1 VSSGCACTSRVLEPS
16 HVLLAIGKKH
26 EEAHGSILFKISR
39 YHNMED
45 VDYTIEQLSNVKNG
59 HVSHNVC
66 PLCIPEHRTKWY
78 KESLFIAVLI
88 VLVILTVNYILE
100 FLGYPVLHNFVISF
114 YNYVSMIWFPIL
126 LGILIGGLIDYFVPR
141 EYIMKVLAQH
151 NKRTILYSVVLGFL
165 VSACSHGILAISME
179 LYRKGASTPAIIA
192 FLLAAPWAN
201 LSITIILFGLFGIRA
216 VFFIASA
223 LIIAIIT
230 GLIYL
235 GFDKRGL
242 VECANHTVHAHTHVG
257 HSVHSTITCKVI
269 LHQHSTTKKIKEAGV
284 GVLKGSWELS
294 KMILWWMIIGM
305 VLASLAR
312 AYVPKEFFVNFMGPS
327 IVGLIVTLLLATV
340 LEVCSEG
347 TAPLAFEIFRQT
359 GAFGNSFVFLMA
371 GVATDY
377 TEMGLIWHNIGKRA
391 AIYLPLLTVPQ
402 IIVIG
407 YLFNLLL

>member
-1 VSSGCACTSRVLEPS
+1 
-16 HVLLAIGKKH
+16 
-26 EEAHGSILFKISR
+26 
-39 YHNMED
+39 MD
-45 VDYTIEQLSNVKNG
+45 NVKNG

-66 PLCIPEHRTKWY
+66 PHCIPEHRTKWY
-78 KESLFIAVLI
+78 KERLFIAVLI

-100 FLGYPVLHNFVISF
+100 FLGYPILHNFVISF

-165 VSACSHGILAISME
+165 ASACSHGILAISME

-201 LSITIILFGLFGIRA
+201 LSITIILFGFFGIRA
-216 VFFIASA
+216 IFFIASA

-235 GFDKRGL
+235 GLDKRGL
-242 VECANHTVHAHTHVG
+242 VECANHTIHVHTHVG
-257 HSVHSTITCKVI
+257 HSVHSTITCKVTP
-269 LHQHSTTKKIKEAGV
+269 HRHPTSKKIKEAVV

-294 KMILWWMIIGM
+294 RMILWWMIIGM
-305 VLASLAR
+305 MLASLAR

-327 IVGLIVTLLLATV
+327 IVGLFVTLLLATV

-377 TEMGLIWHNIGKRA
+377 TEIGLIWHNIGKKA

>member
-269 LHQHSTTKKIKEAGV
+269 LHQHSTTKKDQGGRSRCIKGV
-284 GVLKGSWELS
+284 
-294 KMILWWMIIGM
+294 M
-305 VLASLAR
+305 
-312 AYVPKEFFVNFMGPS
+312 
-327 IVGLIVTLLLATV
+327 
-340 LEVCSEG
+340 
-347 TAPLAFEIFRQT
+347 
-359 GAFGNSFVFLMA
+359 GAF
-371 GVATDY
+371 
-377 TEMGLIWHNIGKRA
+377 
-391 AIYLPLLTVPQ
+391 
-402 IIVIG
+402 
-407 YLFNLLL
+407 